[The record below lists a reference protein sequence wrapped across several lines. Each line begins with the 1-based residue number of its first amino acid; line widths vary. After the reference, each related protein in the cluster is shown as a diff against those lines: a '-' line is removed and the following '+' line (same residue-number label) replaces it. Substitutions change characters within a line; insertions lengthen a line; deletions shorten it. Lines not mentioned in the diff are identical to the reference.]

1 VDAWSLL
8 QVTDGVQ
15 QQALGWWRPLKLLQ
29 GQLLGQVQKVAA
41 TTNDTEAFSADAANL
56 VLD

>member
-1 VDAWSLL
+1 MGLL
-8 QVTDGVQ
+8 

-29 GQLLGQVQKVAA
+29 GQMLGQVQKVAA
-41 TTNDTEAFSADAANL
+41 ATNDTDAFSADAANL